1 MTGTIDVLDM
11 GRLLSFSIDEML
23 NYSGPGSP
31 GGVAQAF
38 KMLERALPLLDPAGP
53 PQRRQLFVRTAFAGP
68 GARDAIEL
76 VTRAATEDRYVVD
89 PALGLAQRGPT
100 LEPFVFRIAYR
111 EAVVTLAVCE
121 GIVSD
126 EFVALARNEGRSPSQ
141 EERLDRLKL
150 EMFDQVMGLPAEQVY
165 DVIEAA

>member
-1 MTGTIDVLDM
+1 MTGAIDVLD
-11 GRLLSFSIDEML
+11 GGQLLSFSVEDML
-23 NYSGPGSP
+23 KYSGPGSP

-38 KMLERALPLLDPAGP
+38 KILQRALPLLDPVQP
-53 PQRRQLFVRTAFAGP
+53 PQRRQIFVRTAFAGP

-89 PALGLAQRGPT
+89 PELGLARRGST
-100 LEPFVFRIAYR
+100 LEPFVFRISYR

-126 EFVALARNEGRSPSQ
+126 EFVTLARTDGRSPAQ
-141 EERLDRLKL
+141 EQRLDRLKL

-165 DVIEAA
+165 DVIEPA